1 MQWELS
7 NKDVQTYLS
16 PLRVGRTHVFPSYE
30 LTFWQNIFFVSYE
43 SAKQR
48 LSPSPAGVPVS
59 TTVGNKTHDDNVVD
73 DDDDDDDDDDNV
85 SETYADVLI
94 DTNGHNDCLNDDD
107 NNGEDE
113 NDDDAIGFFFMSTA
127 FTIFCRSTLWTYI
140 TKPIKK
146 Q

>member
-1 MQWELS
+1 MSQ
-7 NKDVQTYLS
+7 S
-16 PLRVGRTHVFPSYE
+16 PP
-30 LTFWQNIFFVSYE
+30 
-43 SAKQR
+43 
-48 LSPSPAGVPVS
+48 GVPVS
-59 TTVGNKTHDDNVVD
+59 TTVGNKTHDDNVVVD
-73 DDDDDDDDDDNV
+73 DDDDDDDVDDEGCDDDNV

-113 NDDDAIGFFFMSTA
+113 NDDDAIGFFLMSTA